1 MLANN
6 SDLPTSSSLQPTGSS
21 VAPPPSTS
29 SADSVTCLQSPS
41 MQSPP
46 SASSATFSPQQS
58 TAKTSEGFNDFWFG
72 FLDIDVS
79 GMPSS
84 LKKVLEEKGNLSSAM
99 RSVLMDFLYDHIT
112 QHTL

>member
-6 SDLPTSSSLQPTGSS
+6 SDLPKSSSLQPTGSS

-29 SADSVTCLQSPS
+29 SADSESPS

-46 SASSATFSPQQS
+46 SASSATFSPQLS
-58 TAKTSEGFNDFWFG
+58 TAKTHEGFNDFWSG
-72 FLDIDVS
+72 SLDIDAS

-84 LKKVLEEKGNLSSAM
+84 LKKVLEEKGNLSSAV